1 MERLDERFQ
10 EAVQSFW
17 TGRETQLQKQIA
29 SGKLDAGTRGAV
41 TGGGHMGALEAL
53 IVALLVDVGIEQAD
67 IKVKVAGA
75 KPQTPL
81 AIPGY
86 YRPQKQWDVLVVAQD
101 QLVAAIEFKSQVGS
115 IGNNLNN
122 RAEEAIGL
130 AQDFWTAF
138 RDGRLGTRRPFL
150 GFFLLVEDSAKIH
163 SPIRNSEP
171 YFPIDPIFQ
180 GASYIQR
187 HRIFCQRL
195 VFERLY
201 DATCLTFAT
210 KEVPTTI
217 TYPAPELNFQQFAA
231 QLQGHAQAFVN
242 SG

>member
-1 MERLDERFQ
+1 MEGLEERFQ

-17 TGRETQLQKQIA
+17 TGRETQLQKHIA
-29 SGKLDAGTRGAV
+29 SGKRDAGTRGSV

-53 IVALLVDVGIEQAD
+53 VVAVLVDAGIEQAD
-67 IKVKVAGA
+67 IKVKIAGA
-75 KPQTPL
+75 QPRIPL
-81 AIPGY
+81 DIPGY
-86 YRPQKQWDVLVVAQD
+86 YRPQKQWDVLVVVKK

-115 IGNNLNN
+115 ISNNQNN

-138 RDGRLGTRRPFL
+138 REGLLGSRRPFL
-150 GFFLLVEDSAKIH
+150 GFFLLVEDSAKVH
-163 SPIRNSEP
+163 RPVRNSEP

-187 HRIFCQRL
+187 YSVFCQRL

-210 KEVPTTI
+210 KDVPTRI
-217 TYPAPELNFQQFAA
+217 IHPAPEFSFRQFVA
-231 QLQGHAQAFVN
+231 QLQGHARAFV
-242 SG
+242 SGG

>member
-10 EAVQSFW
+10 EALQSFW

-81 AIPGY
+81 AIPRY

-150 GFFLLVEDSAKIH
+150 GFFLLVEDSAKILVRYVTANLISLSIRSFKEH
-163 SPIRNSEP
+163 PISNGIA
-171 YFPIDPIFQ
+171 F
-180 GASYIQR
+180 
-187 HRIFCQRL
+187 
-195 VFERLY
+195 
-201 DATCLTFAT
+201 
-210 KEVPTTI
+210 
-217 TYPAPELNFQQFAA
+217 
-231 QLQGHAQAFVN
+231 FVN
-242 SG
+242 DLSSSDCMMRRV